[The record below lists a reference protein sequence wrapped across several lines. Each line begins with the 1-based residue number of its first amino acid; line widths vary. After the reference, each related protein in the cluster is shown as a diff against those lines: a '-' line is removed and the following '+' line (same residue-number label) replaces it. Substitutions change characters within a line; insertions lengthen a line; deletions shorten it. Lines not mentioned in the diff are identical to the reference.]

1 MKIKDFNAKVRIGS
15 WVLYKG
21 KAFRVED
28 IDRRDHAVITHK
40 FKKIRCS
47 EITYLGND
55 SKDIKQ

>member
-1 MKIKDFNAKVRIGS
+1 MKIREFDAKVRIGS
-15 WVLYKG
+15 WIRYKG
-21 KAFRVED
+21 KVFRVED

-55 SKDIKQ
+55 SKDIKK